1 MWFLFFFLDAPAF
14 AWLCAL
20 GEVPGELL
28 PTLGVG
34 VDLSPPVAPS
44 APPPPPSPL
53 PAAVPGCSPPQHST
67 CRHGCS
73 IAHAPPGSGG
83 SPRVSL
89 SPWGAVW
96 VGRALNTPPHTHLA
110 GAAPVALG
118 VHSAKPLLA
127 SQFPALCRGSR
138 RPYPPAAPPPP
149 QSATLS
155 PRGDH
160 HPTRGRAAPSPTA
173 LGNKS
178 VGPRALLLYAGRGL
192 GGGLPTPPRGHP
204 QHRVLPTGPG
214 WTLPH
219 AKAPGAVGW
228 PVVPGGGCVCVCVS
242 GPCRGEQGVRRGE
255 LLEGKGGAAA
265 AGGGG
270 VDPPL
275 LAWGPRGATFV
286 PLIAGG
292 RGGRGGGCVP
302 GVPRLLQLP
311 PPPPKLPP
319 PWAGTHGAPGTAEPG
334 PVAGGA
340 APPPVGAGRGGSP
353 VGTCGAGSGPGPGL
367 TCGSAAAASRSL
379 RHRTGS

>member
-1 MWFLFFFLDAPAF
+1 M
-14 AWLCAL
+14 
-20 GEVPGELL
+20 
-28 PTLGVG
+28 
-34 VDLSPPVAPS
+34 
-44 APPPPPSPL
+44 
-53 PAAVPGCSPPQHST
+53 
-67 CRHGCS
+67 
-73 IAHAPPGSGG
+73 
-83 SPRVSL
+83 
-89 SPWGAVW
+89 
-96 VGRALNTPPHTHLA
+96 GRALNTPPHTHLA

-228 PVVPGGGCVCVCVS
+228 PVVPGGGCVCVCLWAVP
-242 GPCRGEQGVRRGE
+242 GGTGGEEGRVTGGE
-255 LLEGKGGAAA
+255 GGCSSSR
-265 AGGGG
+265 GGG

-311 PPPPKLPP
+311 PPPQSSHRPGRAPTELRVPRNRGRWQAGRPRLPSGRGGAVPPWAPAGRDRDRDRDSPAAPRRRRPDPSGTVPAASHGAAGGLPGPALPP
-319 PWAGTHGAPGTAEPG
+319 PPPPGEGRDGGTLPGTVGPCPG
-334 PVAGGA
+334 WQDPT
-340 APPPVGAGRGGSP
+340 RD
-353 VGTCGAGSGPGPGL
+353 
-367 TCGSAAAASRSL
+367 
-379 RHRTGS
+379 